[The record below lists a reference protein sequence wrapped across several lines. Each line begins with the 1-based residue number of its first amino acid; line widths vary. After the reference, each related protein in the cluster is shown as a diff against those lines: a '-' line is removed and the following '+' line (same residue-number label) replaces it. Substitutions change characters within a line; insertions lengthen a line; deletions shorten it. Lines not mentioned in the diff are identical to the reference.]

1 MEAGDGAVSVLDYEA
16 FAAKHLPDLGHDVK
30 DFQVY
35 TWRLTNWMK
44 LEKRITSP
52 EFDCGGHKWRI
63 LLFPFGNSSDPS
75 RVVVSVYLDYAG
87 PKESSEGRHACAR
100 FALVISNIHDPTIFT
115 VSQSDH
121 RFTAE
126 ECDWGFTC
134 FCDQCTLFNIQEGHF
149 RPTIEENSADITVYI
164 RVLKDP
170 APVLWP
176 EEERLFLTAR
186 VITDDTFARHQ
197 GFDLAT
203 FGEKKWPQSDPSTFR
218 VPKQETY
225 GAFKSRVAARF
236 ELPDNKVRLWALT
249 NRANK
254 TVRPDTP
261 IPENDPSLTVEAIR
275 DMANPMRKGD
285 LCLYFDV
292 ITGPSRR
299 YPPPGHIMV
308 FLKHFDT
315 SKQTLLG
322 VGKVFVSRNS
332 KVQDLHLII
341 VERMKWTP
349 DVLLRLYEEIKPG
362 MIELMKPESTFAENE
377 IGDGDVICFQ
387 VEQEEKEFRDLE
399 IQGLYSNPVHFY
411 GFLQNRVM
419 IFFRP
424 KLKEP
429 DNDHPEFSLVLS
441 KKHKYDTMAQRAGE
455 YLRHDPIKLR
465 FTTTHVA
472 SAVPK
477 GVLKRSLDQSIADFT
492 DSSHVNPTTTVILY
506 EKLDVNIA

>member
-1 MEAGDGAVSVLDYEA
+1 MFS
-16 FAAKHLPDLGHDVK
+16 
-30 DFQVY
+30 
-35 TWRLTNWMK
+35 
-44 LEKRITSP
+44 
-52 EFDCGGHKWRI
+52 
-63 LLFPFGNSSDPS
+63 
-75 RVVVSVYLDYAG
+75 
-87 PKESSEGRHACAR
+87 
-100 FALVISNIHDPTIFT
+100 TIE
-115 VSQSDH
+115 SDH

-134 FCDQCTLFNIQEGHF
+134 FCDQRTLFNIQEGHF
-149 RPTIEENSADITVYI
+149 RPTIEENSADITVYV
-164 RVLKDP
+164 RVLKDS
-170 APVLWP
+170 APVLLP

-186 VITDDTFARHQ
+186 VCGYCIAHRRCLTAKQVITDDTFARHQ

-203 FGEKKWPQSDPSTFR
+203 FGEKKWPQSDLSTFR

-225 GAFKSRVAARF
+225 GTFKSRVAARF
-236 ELPDNKVRLWALT
+236 EVPDIKVRLWVLI
-249 NRANK
+249 NRVNK
-254 TVRPDTP
+254 TVRPDKP

-292 ITGPSRR
+292 IMGPSRP
-299 YPPPGHIMV
+299 YPPPGHIIV

-341 VERMKWTP
+341 SERMKWTP
-349 DVLLRLYEEIKPG
+349 DVPLRVYEEIQPG
-362 MIELMKPESTFAENE
+362 MIELMKPESTFAGNE

-387 VEQEEKEFRDLE
+387 VEQEEKEQIVFDRFRDLE

-411 GFLQNRVM
+411 GFLQNRVI

-424 KLKEP
+424 KLREP

-441 KKHKYDTMAQRAGE
+441 KKHKYDTVTNREPENICG
-455 YLRHDPIKLR
+455 HDPIKLR

-477 GVLKRSLDQSIADFT
+477 GVLKRSLDQSIADFM

-506 EKLDVNIA
+506 EKLDVNIV